1 METVPVIVD
10 ADQYAAALEPP
21 RVRIEGRVYSGRVLS
36 IEEWQPY
43 GRRAKELNDAQQAK
57 AEDPSVP
64 AGLDAMAEEYF
75 RAIFPK
81 PPRWMPWRRDPVPAL
96 LRHPARLAILK
107 GFFAHQVRQLK
118 KLVAHL
124 TDGTDSP
131 S

>member
-1 METVPVIVD
+1 METVPIIVD

-21 RVRIEGRVYSGRVLS
+21 RVRIEGRLYSGRVLS

-43 GRRAKELNDAQQAK
+43 GRRAKELEK
-57 AEDPSVP
+57 AHEANPEDHSVRS
-64 AGLDAMAEEYF
+64 GLNAIAEEYF
-75 RAIFPK
+75 RAIFPA
-81 PPRWMPWRRDPVPAL
+81 PPWWTPWRRDPVPAL

-118 KLVAHL
+118 KLAAHL
-124 TDGTDSP
+124 TDGTDSE